1 METFANP
8 QLRISTVV
16 CGVQPKL
23 VIRALGGKYNLH
35 FCECLIN
42 GIHSF
47 NFLSPPPTVEVDC
60 LLLGC
65 NGIIH
70 EFELDSAR
78 FCGCYNYYISDI
90 ARRHA
95 DEMSGVEVETI

>member
-1 METFANP
+1 MEFMVLISSV
-8 QLRISTVV
+8 LR
-16 CGVQPKL
+16 
-23 VIRALGGKYNLH
+23 R
-35 FCECLIN
+35 
-42 GIHSF
+42 
-47 NFLSPPPTVEVDC
+47 LSAAG
-60 LLLGC
+60 LQY
-65 NGIIH
+65 GIIH